1 MVTRLSEALQGHKGS
16 SLADAKSSLPNRAAS
31 VNQKDPAS
39 HPGVPKMV
47 VMKWKVGSKSIKM
60 EVKKMNIMKMARLI
74 HTGRLKDQS
83 GFTMLELLVVVAI
96 LAIIA
101 GGLMVAYDGL
111 ETKSA
116 KAEASHAIAG
126 VDGAVRNFTS
136 LRGTAPDNLDSM
148 LAATPVDGT
157 QSPLT
162 ITGGADIAS
171 MSSSLLGKT
180 TATALTAARR
190 STLNKAG
197 ITKLR
202 YIDVAGNVDTCA
214 PCVLTTLAADAT
226 AASVGN
232 ISKADI
238 PNRLFDVPREGT
250 GKNRGRG
257 YSHTLLDTDMV
268 QVWDAGAGGINN
280 LKVGAAATDV
290 LIAFGLGNNST
301 ITTVDDTAV
310 GDAHLSQA
318 PIYPD
323 VKKNEYGRY
332 VLLYNVGPSGSEF
345 TKARLQ
351 GVVDSKGDFLDEEL
365 AEYSG
370 QKQ

>member
-1 MVTRLSEALQGHKGS
+1 
-16 SLADAKSSLPNRAAS
+16 
-31 VNQKDPAS
+31 
-39 HPGVPKMV
+39 
-47 VMKWKVGSKSIKM
+47 
-60 EVKKMNIMKMARLI
+60 MNIMKMSYLI
-74 HTGRLKDQS
+74 RSGRLKDQR

-101 GGLMVAYDGL
+101 GGLLVAYDGL
-111 ETKSA
+111 EKKSA
-116 KAEASHAIAG
+116 LAEASHGIAAL
-126 VDGAVRNFTS
+126 DGAVRNFTS

-157 QSPLT
+157 QSPAT
-162 ITGGADIAS
+162 ITGGADIVIMTS
-171 MSSSLLGKT
+171 TLSPKIT
-180 TATALTAARR
+180 PTALTAAQR
-190 STLNKAG
+190 SALIKAG

-202 YIDVAGNVDTCA
+202 YIDVAGNADTCA
-214 PCVLTTLAADAT
+214 TPCPLTTLAADGT

-238 PNRLFDVPREGT
+238 PNRLFDAPREGT
-250 GKNRGRG
+250 GRNRGRG
-257 YSHTLLDTDMV
+257 YSHTLVAADMV

-310 GDAHLSQA
+310 GDTHLAQA
-318 PIYPD
+318 PVYPD

-332 VLLYNVGPSGSEF
+332 VLLYNVGPTGSDF

-351 GVVDSKGDFLDEEL
+351 AVVDSKGDFLDEEL